1 MEEILKNLKEG
12 DILVKI
18 SENKSVWGDDL
29 FFKYNNLIVTKI
41 LKRVRNNNNN
51 NNKEE
56 DFYIY
61 EMRCFSNF
69 NIDNNPNKW
78 ELVDINSTIDG
89 PSLHSISFIE
99 DEIKDASKGNEI
111 GGYSFVVKDDTN
123 KIWEEAMKH
132 YPRISADD
140 MVLDP
145 KELWDFMD
153 TIAGNNWRICLISLG
168 YDF

>member
-1 MEEILKNLKEG
+1 MKEILKNLKEG

-18 SENKSVWGDDL
+18 SKNESVYGDSIIE
-29 FFKYNNLIVTKI
+29 YNSLIAIKI
-41 LKRVRNNNNN
+41 LKRVRNS
-51 NNKEE
+51 NKKE

-61 EMRCFSNF
+61 EMKCFSNY

-78 ELVDINSTIDG
+78 EIVYTVSTINE
-89 PSLHSISFIE
+89 PSLYSISFIE
-99 DEIKDASKGNEI
+99 YKFNKASKGNEI
-111 GGYSFVVKDDTN
+111 EGYSFVVKDDTN

-132 YPRISADD
+132 YPRISGD

-145 KELWDFMD
+145 KELEDFMD
-153 TIAGNNWRICLISLG
+153 QVAGDNWRICLDSLG